1 MFNIILSINTK
12 KYITI
17 SIIYNM
23 ISVLVIGIKSKSS
36 EIHQI
41 NPKGITKIQYNNK
54 QKENM

>member
-1 MFNIILSINTK
+1 
-12 KYITI
+12 
-17 SIIYNM
+17 M